1 MGVQAE
7 QRAELRLALV
17 CYGGVSLAVYMH
29 GVTKEL
35 QSLIR
40 AARAFDDE
48 APERLTDK
56 KHAIGTETA
65 YFAALTELAEK
76 RKRLSVSI
84 DIIGGT
90 SAGGIN
96 GIALSKGLALGA
108 SQEPLKNVWIKDGD
122 IRALLR
128 APAIWLPGQ
137 ALIAA
142 GSQLFRLFSA
152 TTPLRGEVMSTLIL
166 KALTDMDRAKSRE
179 RSLVPLGGALELFVP
194 TTDLGGFEV
203 LVPSGAG
210 GASNHDRQNAQVFE
224 FSTKMDRSDKF

>member
-1 MGVQAE
+1 MEASLGTGQLDKKPVPVVYAKNISISTAFRLNAGE
-7 QRAELRLALV
+7 ARGLGMENLPELRLALV

-90 SAGGIN
+90 SAG
-96 GIALSKGLALGA
+96 
-108 SQEPLKNVWIKDGD
+108 
-122 IRALLR
+122 
-128 APAIWLPGQ
+128 
-137 ALIAA
+137 
-142 GSQLFRLFSA
+142 
-152 TTPLRGEVMSTLIL
+152 
-166 KALTDMDRAKSRE
+166 
-179 RSLVPLGGALELFVP
+179 
-194 TTDLGGFEV
+194 
-203 LVPSGAG
+203 
-210 GASNHDRQNAQVFE
+210 
-224 FSTKMDRSDKF
+224 